1 MSILQF
7 PIHKR
12 RPWNGAPLLYVA
24 ALAFSLAF
32 CGGSGE
38 PKEEGTAED
47 ASAAAPSVEKYTLT
61 GTVLGLREED
71 KTAVINHEEIAGWM
85 SAMTMDFPIRDAAE
99 WEKLK
104 VGARIEG
111 TVFVSDDGFYVGE
124 IKVLEEDTE

>member
-1 MSILQF
+1 MSILPF
-7 PIHKR
+7 PISKR
-12 RPWNGAPLLYVA
+12 RPWNAAPLLYVA

-38 PKEEGTAED
+38 PKEEETAEE
-47 ASAAAPSVEKYTLT
+47 APTATTSVERYTLQ

-71 KTAVINHEEIAGWM
+71 KTAVINHQEIVGWM

-104 VGARIEG
+104 VGARIDG
-111 TVFVSDDGFYVGE
+111 TVFVAEDGFYVGE
-124 IKVLEEDTE
+124 IKVLEEGAE